1 MNLKKIFSV
10 KIFIVYAFVS
20 LLYLFPAFKNMEI
33 FGFYDTAFHINRA
46 LSLESIFSSPIN
58 FETFRSYGMQVNN
71 FYPWLTLYPLFLL
84 IKFTN
89 LAIGYN
95 LFLYIVTLIT
105 LFICHYVM
113 YEITKK
119 HVTSSFFAI
128 IYTTSSFRSV
138 EIFLR
143 GAMGE
148 LLAMS
153 ILPLILLGFIKL
165 YDSKKE
171 SWVMLAISM
180 TLLIYTHVLS
190 VAMTMVMIII
200 ALIIQFYRKKKIEI
214 FLIIKLIK
222 AAIVTLLLSLAF
234 IGPMIEQTLYQDL
247 NRPYVDILQK
257 RAIYLGKEFLI
268 GSIDS
273 ELLSFGIGLTLLICL
288 IILTFNFKKLGIL
301 SKITYIMGIISI
313 LLCTKIFPWFALQNT
328 PLNIIQAPWR
338 FMIFSTL
345 FISFSVSLFI
355 SPQLEKFSYTRRRNF
370 ILLLI
375 LAISILNYSSVVNM
389 VKEMNFQGT
398 YSNEQMENKL
408 EEFENFDYVPIGYKK
423 DQLLLK
429 NHQVTEDGQVIYSSF
444 SPNKDEI
451 TFTFKSSKGKTIVLP
466 VFRYKGLT
474 VTVNSKNATV
484 LKQGGP
490 FVTVKSESGIN
501 KVTIRY
507 SYTFFSKISLFIS
520 IITLIVLLFYCIICQ
535 IKRDKTF
542 HLRNS
547 KKLLM
552 VFGNLVI
559 F

>member
-200 ALIIQFYRKKKIEI
+200 ALVIQFYRKKKIEI

-520 IITLIVLLFYCIICQ
+520 IITLIVLLFYCI
-535 IKRDKTF
+535 
-542 HLRNS
+542 
-547 KKLLM
+547 KLK
-552 VFGNLVI
+552 I
-559 F
+559 RTSHE

>member
-1 MNLKKIFSV
+1 MRWYMNLKKIFSV

-355 SPQLEKFSYTRRRNF
+355 SPQLEKFSYTRRKNF

-520 IITLIVLLFYCIICQ
+520 IITLIVLLFYCI
-535 IKRDKTF
+535 
-542 HLRNS
+542 
-547 KKLLM
+547 KLK
-552 VFGNLVI
+552 I
-559 F
+559 RTSHE

>member
-429 NHQVTEDGQVIYSSF
+429 NHQVTEDGQVIYSRF

-520 IITLIVLLFYCIICQ
+520 IITLIVLLFYCI
-535 IKRDKTF
+535 
-542 HLRNS
+542 
-547 KKLLM
+547 KLK
-552 VFGNLVI
+552 I
-559 F
+559 RTSHE

>member
-423 DQLLLK
+423 DHLLLK

-520 IITLIVLLFYCIICQ
+520 IITLIVLLFYCI
-535 IKRDKTF
+535 
-542 HLRNS
+542 
-547 KKLLM
+547 KLK
-552 VFGNLVI
+552 I
-559 F
+559 RTSHE

>member
-1 MNLKKIFSV
+1 VELLHKIVDLTWYMNLKKIFSV

-520 IITLIVLLFYCIICQ
+520 IITLIVLLFYCI
-535 IKRDKTF
+535 
-542 HLRNS
+542 
-547 KKLLM
+547 KLK
-552 VFGNLVI
+552 I
-559 F
+559 RTSHE

>member
-423 DQLLLK
+423 DQSLLK

-520 IITLIVLLFYCIICQ
+520 IITLIVLLFYCI
-535 IKRDKTF
+535 
-542 HLRNS
+542 
-547 KKLLM
+547 KLK
-552 VFGNLVI
+552 I
-559 F
+559 RTSHE

>member
-1 MNLKKIFSV
+1 YMNLKKIFSV

-451 TFTFKSSKGKTIVLP
+451 IFTFKSSKGKTIVLP

-520 IITLIVLLFYCIICQ
+520 IITLIVLLFYCI
-535 IKRDKTF
+535 
-542 HLRNS
+542 
-547 KKLLM
+547 KLK
-552 VFGNLVI
+552 I
-559 F
+559 RTSHE

>member
-444 SPNKDEI
+444 YPNKDEI

-520 IITLIVLLFYCIICQ
+520 IITLIVLLFYCI
-535 IKRDKTF
+535 
-542 HLRNS
+542 
-547 KKLLM
+547 KLK
-552 VFGNLVI
+552 I
-559 F
+559 RTSHE

>member
-1 MNLKKIFSV
+1 MNLKKKFFV

-520 IITLIVLLFYCIICQ
+520 IITLIVLIFYCI
-535 IKRDKTF
+535 
-542 HLRNS
+542 
-547 KKLLM
+547 KLK
-552 VFGNLVI
+552 I
-559 F
+559 RTSHE

>member
-1 MNLKKIFSV
+1 MRWYMNLKKIFSV
-10 KIFIVYAFVS
+10 KIFIVYALVS

-520 IITLIVLLFYCIICQ
+520 IITLIVLLFYCI
-535 IKRDKTF
+535 
-542 HLRNS
+542 
-547 KKLLM
+547 KLK
-552 VFGNLVI
+552 I
-559 F
+559 RTSHE

>member
-1 MNLKKIFSV
+1 MRWYMNLKKIFSV

-484 LKQGGP
+484 LKQGGT

-520 IITLIVLLFYCIICQ
+520 IITLIVLLFYCI
-535 IKRDKTF
+535 
-542 HLRNS
+542 
-547 KKLLM
+547 KLK
-552 VFGNLVI
+552 I
-559 F
+559 RTSHE

>member
-1 MNLKKIFSV
+1 MRWYMNLKKIFSV

-355 SPQLEKFSYTRRRNF
+355 SPHLEKFSYTRRRNF

-520 IITLIVLLFYCIICQ
+520 IITLIVLLFYCI
-535 IKRDKTF
+535 
-542 HLRNS
+542 
-547 KKLLM
+547 KLK
-552 VFGNLVI
+552 I
-559 F
+559 RTSHE

>member
-355 SPQLEKFSYTRRRNF
+355 SPQLEKFSYARRRNF

-520 IITLIVLLFYCIICQ
+520 IITLIVLLFYCI
-535 IKRDKTF
+535 
-542 HLRNS
+542 
-547 KKLLM
+547 KLK
-552 VFGNLVI
+552 I
-559 F
+559 RTSHE

>member
-345 FISFSVSLFI
+345 FIFFSVSLFI

-451 TFTFKSSKGKTIVLP
+451 TFTLKSSKGKTIVLP

-520 IITLIVLLFYCIICQ
+520 IITLIVLLFYCI
-535 IKRDKTF
+535 
-542 HLRNS
+542 
-547 KKLLM
+547 KLK
-552 VFGNLVI
+552 I
-559 F
+559 RTSHE

>member
-490 FVTVKSESGIN
+490 FVTVKNESGIN

-520 IITLIVLLFYCIICQ
+520 IITLIVLLFYCI
-535 IKRDKTF
+535 
-542 HLRNS
+542 
-547 KKLLM
+547 KLK
-552 VFGNLVI
+552 I
-559 F
+559 RTSHE

>member
-119 HVTSSFFAI
+119 HVTSPFFAI

-451 TFTFKSSKGKTIVLP
+451 TFTLKSSKGKTIVLP

-520 IITLIVLLFYCIICQ
+520 IITLIVLLFYCI
-535 IKRDKTF
+535 
-542 HLRNS
+542 
-547 KKLLM
+547 KLK
-552 VFGNLVI
+552 I
-559 F
+559 RTSHE

>member
-355 SPQLEKFSYTRRRNF
+355 SPQLEKLSYTRRRNF

-520 IITLIVLLFYCIICQ
+520 IITLIVLLFYCI
-535 IKRDKTF
+535 
-542 HLRNS
+542 
-547 KKLLM
+547 KLK
-552 VFGNLVI
+552 I
-559 F
+559 RTSHE

>member
-247 NRPYVDILQK
+247 NRPYLDILQK

-520 IITLIVLLFYCIICQ
+520 IITLIVLLFYCI
-535 IKRDKTF
+535 
-542 HLRNS
+542 
-547 KKLLM
+547 KLK
-552 VFGNLVI
+552 I
-559 F
+559 RTSHE

>member
-1 MNLKKIFSV
+1 MVYEFEKNFFV

-288 IILTFNFKKLGIL
+288 IILTVNFKKLGIL

-389 VKEMNFQGT
+389 VKEMDFQGT

-520 IITLIVLLFYCIICQ
+520 ITTLIVLLFYCI
-535 IKRDKTF
+535 
-542 HLRNS
+542 
-547 KKLLM
+547 KLK
-552 VFGNLVI
+552 I
-559 F
+559 RTSHE

>member
-33 FGFYDTAFHINRA
+33 FGFYDTVFHINRA

-451 TFTFKSSKGKTIVLP
+451 TFTLKSSKGKTIVLP

-520 IITLIVLLFYCIICQ
+520 IITLIVLLFYCI
-535 IKRDKTF
+535 
-542 HLRNS
+542 
-547 KKLLM
+547 KLK
-552 VFGNLVI
+552 I
-559 F
+559 RTSHE

>member
-95 LFLYIVTLIT
+95 LFLYIVTLTT

-520 IITLIVLLFYCIICQ
+520 IITLIVLLFYCI
-535 IKRDKTF
+535 
-542 HLRNS
+542 
-547 KKLLM
+547 KLK
-552 VFGNLVI
+552 I
-559 F
+559 RTSHE

>member
-1 MNLKKIFSV
+1 MKKIFSV

-451 TFTFKSSKGKTIVLP
+451 IFTFKSSKGKTIVLP

-520 IITLIVLLFYCIICQ
+520 IITLIVLLFYCI
-535 IKRDKTF
+535 
-542 HLRNS
+542 
-547 KKLLM
+547 KLK
-552 VFGNLVI
+552 I
-559 F
+559 RTSHE

>member
-1 MNLKKIFSV
+1 MNLKKNFFV

-171 SWVMLAISM
+171 SWVMLAVSM

-520 IITLIVLLFYCIICQ
+520 IITLIVLLFYCI
-535 IKRDKTF
+535 
-542 HLRNS
+542 
-547 KKLLM
+547 KLK
-552 VFGNLVI
+552 I
-559 F
+559 RTSHE

>member
-1 MNLKKIFSV
+1 MRWYMNLKKFFSV

-288 IILTFNFKKLGIL
+288 IILTFNFKKIGIL

-451 TFTFKSSKGKTIVLP
+451 TFTLKSSKGKTIVLP

-520 IITLIVLLFYCIICQ
+520 IITLIVLLFYCI
-535 IKRDKTF
+535 
-542 HLRNS
+542 
-547 KKLLM
+547 KLK
-552 VFGNLVI
+552 I
-559 F
+559 RTSHE

>member
-1 MNLKKIFSV
+1 MRWYMNLKKIFSV

-507 SYTFFSKISLFIS
+507 SYTFLSKISLFIS
-520 IITLIVLLFYCIICQ
+520 IITLIVLLFYCI
-535 IKRDKTF
+535 
-542 HLRNS
+542 
-547 KKLLM
+547 KLK
-552 VFGNLVI
+552 I
-559 F
+559 RTSHE

>member
-273 ELLSFGIGLTLLICL
+273 ELLSFCIGLTLLICL

-520 IITLIVLLFYCIICQ
+520 IITLIVLLFYCI
-535 IKRDKTF
+535 
-542 HLRNS
+542 
-547 KKLLM
+547 KLK
-552 VFGNLVI
+552 I
-559 F
+559 RTSHE

>member
-1 MNLKKIFSV
+1 MNLKKNFFV

-171 SWVMLAISM
+171 SWVMLAVSM

-520 IITLIVLLFYCIICQ
+520 IITLIVFLFYCI
-535 IKRDKTF
+535 
-542 HLRNS
+542 
-547 KKLLM
+547 KLK
-552 VFGNLVI
+552 I
-559 F
+559 RTSHE

>member
-1 MNLKKIFSV
+1 MRWYMNLKKIFSV

-95 LFLYIVTLIT
+95 LFLYIVTIIT

-451 TFTFKSSKGKTIVLP
+451 TFTLKSSKGKTIVLP

-520 IITLIVLLFYCIICQ
+520 IITLIVLLFYCI
-535 IKRDKTF
+535 
-542 HLRNS
+542 
-547 KKLLM
+547 KLK
-552 VFGNLVI
+552 I
-559 F
+559 RTSHE

>member
-375 LAISILNYSSVVNM
+375 FAISILNYSSVVNM

-520 IITLIVLLFYCIICQ
+520 IITLIVLLFYCI
-535 IKRDKTF
+535 
-542 HLRNS
+542 
-547 KKLLM
+547 KLK
-552 VFGNLVI
+552 I
-559 F
+559 RTSHE

>member
-1 MNLKKIFSV
+1 MRWYMNLKKIFSV

-408 EEFENFDYVPIGYKK
+408 EEFENFDYVPIGYKE

-520 IITLIVLLFYCIICQ
+520 IITLIVLLFYCI
-535 IKRDKTF
+535 
-542 HLRNS
+542 
-547 KKLLM
+547 KLK
-552 VFGNLVI
+552 I
-559 F
+559 RTSHE

>member
-451 TFTFKSSKGKTIVLP
+451 TFTLKSSKEKTIVLP

-520 IITLIVLLFYCIICQ
+520 IITLIVLLFYCI
-535 IKRDKTF
+535 
-542 HLRNS
+542 
-547 KKLLM
+547 KLK
-552 VFGNLVI
+552 I
-559 F
+559 RTSHE

>member
-1 MNLKKIFSV
+1 MRWYMNLKKIFSV

-138 EIFLR
+138 EIFLL

-520 IITLIVLLFYCIICQ
+520 IITLIVLLFYCI
-535 IKRDKTF
+535 
-542 HLRNS
+542 
-547 KKLLM
+547 KLK
-552 VFGNLVI
+552 I
-559 F
+559 RTSHE

>member
-1 MNLKKIFSV
+1 MRWYMNLKKIFSV

-200 ALIIQFYRKKKIEI
+200 ALIIHFYRKKKIEI

-451 TFTFKSSKGKTIVLP
+451 IFTFKSSKGKTIVLP

-520 IITLIVLLFYCIICQ
+520 IITLIVLLFYCI
-535 IKRDKTF
+535 
-542 HLRNS
+542 
-547 KKLLM
+547 KLK
-552 VFGNLVI
+552 I
-559 F
+559 RTSHE

>member
-408 EEFENFDYVPIGYKK
+408 EEFENFDYVPIGYKE

-520 IITLIVLLFYCIICQ
+520 IITLIVLLFYCI
-535 IKRDKTF
+535 
-542 HLRNS
+542 
-547 KKLLM
+547 KLK
-552 VFGNLVI
+552 I
-559 F
+559 RTSHE

>member
-1 MNLKKIFSV
+1 MNLKKIFFV

-119 HVTSSFFAI
+119 HVTSFFFAI

-222 AAIVTLLLSLAF
+222 ASIVTLLLSLAF

-345 FISFSVSLFI
+345 FISFSASLFI

-423 DQLLLK
+423 NQLLLK

-501 KVTIRY
+501 KVTVRY

-520 IITLIVLLFYCIICQ
+520 IITLIVLLFYCI
-535 IKRDKTF
+535 
-542 HLRNS
+542 
-547 KKLLM
+547 KLK
-552 VFGNLVI
+552 I
-559 F
+559 RTSHE

>member
-1 MNLKKIFSV
+1 MVDLTIFSV

-520 IITLIVLLFYCIICQ
+520 IITLIVLLFYCI
-535 IKRDKTF
+535 
-542 HLRNS
+542 
-547 KKLLM
+547 KLK
-552 VFGNLVI
+552 I
-559 F
+559 RTSHE

>member
-1 MNLKKIFSV
+1 RWYMNLKKIFSV

-520 IITLIVLLFYCIICQ
+520 IITLIVLLFYCI
-535 IKRDKTF
+535 
-542 HLRNS
+542 
-547 KKLLM
+547 KLK
-552 VFGNLVI
+552 I
-559 F
+559 RTSHE

>member
-1 MNLKKIFSV
+1 MNLKKKFFV

-466 VFRYKGLT
+466 VFGYKGLT

-520 IITLIVLLFYCIICQ
+520 IITLIVLLFYCI
-535 IKRDKTF
+535 
-542 HLRNS
+542 
-547 KKLLM
+547 KLK
-552 VFGNLVI
+552 I
-559 F
+559 RTSHE